1 MAGLRDTVPDRDLV
15 LQMRPEELGEILLTI
30 VRPYIQNGMFLT
42 EQVGKVSS
50 NRGYNHFGYVDG
62 NDPEVERATAHAWA
76 WLERELL
83 ILPADG
89 INGAHG
95 SKVLSR
101 DGEKIVAKEIDF
113 SHLRALAS
121 FPKSLLHPAIG
132 DKVYAALSR
141 NDLDGAVGF
150 AFRSVEEAVRA
161 AGKFRPTD
169 VGVALMRA
177 AFDKDK
183 GPLADKTQPDA
194 ERDALAHLFA
204 GAIGSYKNPHS
215 HRTVGLKDM
224 KDAQE
229 MVILAS
235 HLLGIVD
242 ARAPKP

>member
-50 NRGYNHFGYVDG
+50 SRGYNHFGYVDG

-89 INGAHG
+89 INGANG
-95 SKVLSR
+95 FKVLSW

-121 FPKSLLHPAIG
+121 FPKSLLHPAIA

-141 NDLDGAVGF
+141 NDLDGAVDSPLDRWKK
-150 AFRSVEEAVRA
+150 RS
-161 AGKFRPTD
+161 
-169 VGVALMRA
+169 ALPESLGRLMSALRSCA
-177 AFDKDK
+177 LPSTRTRGRSLIKPNRTPSAT
-183 GPLADKTQPDA
+183 PSPVYSLALSDLTKILT
-194 ERDALAHLFA
+194 R
-204 GAIGSYKNPHS
+204 IGRS
-215 HRTVGLKDM
+215 
-224 KDAQE
+224 
-229 MVILAS
+229 AS
-235 HLLGIVD
+235 RI
-242 ARAPKP
+242 